1 MAEHRLDFG
10 NLQSNS
16 DAARNTN
23 YANPIEKKD
32 TSEPEEPKTP
42 LEKVVTGEVV
52 KKKKLK
58 IFGADIVEIGK
69 GLLDDVVKPR
79 IKDFA
84 YDFVDSGMSR
94 LLWNDGSRP
103 RGNYRSGYVGTP
115 RTPYSSAYS
124 GRSVPNQQPT
134 GPRTLSRQEREEF
147 NFSEYSFAER
157 VDAERVMDMLQAQ
170 IDQEG
175 NASVADF
182 YGLIG
187 VDTQYQDHKWGW
199 TDNGELRNMTIRP
212 NHGAYIIVMPQPV
225 PLNVTGIRH

>member
-1 MAEHRLDFG
+1 MDIKEMAVTTA
-10 NLQSNS
+10 S
-16 DAARNTN
+16 
-23 YANPIEKKD
+23 
-32 TSEPEEPKTP
+32 
-42 LEKVVTGEVV
+42 KVGFVLKENAPQIVTGIGIVAGITSTV
-52 KKKKLK
+52 LAIKGTRKAMKV
-58 IFGADIVEIGK
+58 AD
-69 GLLDDVVKPR
+69 
-79 IKDFA
+79 
-84 YDFVDSGMSR
+84 R
-94 LLWNDGSRP
+94 LADEYGV
-103 RGNYRSGYVGTP
+103 RGVPT
-115 RTPYSSAYS
+115 YS

-134 GPRTLSRQEREEF
+134 GPRTLSKQEREEF

-212 NHGAYIIVMPQPV
+212 NHGAYVIVMPQPV